1 MGKYKKIEKLS
12 SVFAKRAS
20 ILQGKKIMK
29 EYINNAVKK

>member
-20 ILQGKKIMK
+20 ILQGRK
-29 EYINNAVKK
+29 